1 MAIVLKQHQI
11 DAVNKLE
18 NGKILWGDVGTGKSI
33 TAFGYYMKNESPRDI
48 YIITTAK
55 KRDSLDWEADALGFK
70 IGKAKDATLAG
81 VLHVDSWN
89 NIDRYLNVENAF
101 FIFDE
106 QRAVGAGK
114 WSKSF
119 VKIAKKNHWIMLS
132 ATPGDTWLD
141 YIPVFLANGFYQ
153 NRTEFKREHVVYSTW
168 SKFPKVE
175 RYLNVGKLIKLKN
188 YILVEMPYVRH
199 TIRKKTEI
207 VLPHSETLMKR
218 VVKDR
223 WNVHEERPI
232 KNPAEWYS
240 VMRRVANSDGSRLSA
255 VIGLTKK
262 HPKLIIFYNFDYE
275 LEQLR
280 VLNDIPDL
288 HVAEWN
294 GHKHESI
301 PDTDRWVY
309 LVQYLAGNEGWN
321 CIETD
326 TMCFYS
332 LTYSYKNFYQAH
344 GRIDR
349 LNTPFI
355 SLYYYVLRSNS
366 WIDLVIMKA
375 LKMKKN
381 FNENEYA
388 PTFEEG

>member
-1 MAIVLKQHQI
+1 
-11 DAVNKLE
+11 
-18 NGKILWGDVGTGKSI
+18 
-33 TAFGYYMKNESPRDI
+33 
-48 YIITTAK
+48 
-55 KRDSLDWEADALGFK
+55 
-70 IGKAKDATLAG
+70 
-81 VLHVDSWN
+81 
-89 NIDRYLNVENAF
+89 
-101 FIFDE
+101 
-106 QRAVGAGK
+106 
-114 WSKSF
+114 
-119 VKIAKKNHWIMLS
+119 
-132 ATPGDTWLD
+132 
-141 YIPVFLANGFYQ
+141 
-153 NRTEFKREHVVYSTW
+153 
-168 SKFPKVE
+168 
-175 RYLNVGKLIKLKN
+175 
-188 YILVEMPYVRH
+188 
-199 TIRKKTEI
+199 
-207 VLPHSETLMKR
+207 MKR